1 MACCRAGLLL
11 LPLLVLLLLPVALAA
26 AATAAAAPALAAA
39 SSEVWGGSQPTFGC
53 GPAACKAE
61 RCAPAVAFPG

>member
-11 LPLLVLLLLPVALAA
+11 LPLLLLLPVALA

-39 SSEVWGGSQPTFGC
+39 SEVWGGSQPTVAFLLVT
-53 GPAACKAE
+53 CKAE

>member
-11 LPLLVLLLLPVALAA
+11 LPLLLLLPVALAA

-39 SSEVWGGSQPTFGC
+39 SEVWGGSQPTVAFLLVT
-53 GPAACKAE
+53 CKAE
-61 RCAPAVAFPG
+61 RCAPAVALPG

>member
-11 LPLLVLLLLPVALAA
+11 LLPLPLLLLLPVALA

-39 SSEVWGGSQPTFGC
+39 SEVWGGSQPMVGC
-53 GPAACKAE
+53 RPVACKAE

>member
-39 SSEVWGGSQPTFGC
+39 SEVWGGSQPKFGC
-53 GPAACKAE
+53 GPAACNAE